1 MSFVLEVST
10 NLFPI
15 SATSSSSLL
24 ELTASSSTFSLLK
37 EEMVH
42 HPREDDSG
50 FVVNAG
56 SDAPHKHDHAEQ
68 PEQRHFLAEDRREE
82 DVSYVQQT

>member
-1 MSFVLEVST
+1 
-10 NLFPI
+10 
-15 SATSSSSLL
+15 
-24 ELTASSSTFSLLK
+24 
-37 EEMVH
+37 MVH